1 MLDCCLLFLRTLSVP
16 SWGLEVLCS
25 LLELG
30 MTLAMMGIF
39 TPWQLEV
46 IMSQDFHHSW
56 EGGVKGLQAHMYLM
70 NWAL

>member
-1 MLDCCLLFLRTLSVP
+1 MLDCFLLFLRILSVP
-16 SWGLEVLCS
+16 SGGLEVLCS

-39 TPWQLEV
+39 TTWQLEV

-56 EGGVKGLQAHMYLM
+56 EGEG
-70 NWAL
+70 